1 MYLKAGVL
9 KLYYMVFQRSMH
21 EVEPLGVCSIC
32 WKIQTG
38 HGCMCAMPFHMNETS
53 EQTRQHY
60 SKLKTWSR
68 SLTTHVMQK
77 KWEGGWPAL
86 KEVLHLSTYCIFLQE
101 YCFLLKGIPCLQGS
115 YFEDVESFKKKVM
128 QKMRGRLNFI
138 KGCIA
143 SFHTLQFSCKNIVP
157 YLGEYFFFKADCNL

>member
-1 MYLKAGVL
+1 MLWS
-9 KLYYMVFQRSMH
+9 R
-21 EVEPLGVCSIC
+21 PLGYMFSIC
-32 WKIQTG
+32 WKNIGSSIWMKHLNKTG
-38 HGCMCAMPFHMNETS
+38 NIVWIEEVKSF
-53 EQTRQHY
+53 
-60 SKLKTWSR
+60 LKNNCDTEI
-68 SLTTHVMQK
+68 
-77 KWEGGWPAL
+77 WEGGWTAL
-86 KEVLHLSTYCIFLQE
+86 NDALHLSTYCFFLQE

>member
-1 MYLKAGVL
+1 MYLKACVL

-101 YCFLLKGIPCLQGS
+101 YCFLLK
-115 YFEDVESFKKKVM
+115 
-128 QKMRGRLNFI
+128 
-138 KGCIA
+138 
-143 SFHTLQFSCKNIVP
+143 
-157 YLGEYFFFKADCNL
+157 YLVFKAVVWRSEISAKKSNRRKAELHWRMYLHMSTHKICIYICLSIYT